1 MSEIKNCITCK
12 RYGECPH
19 QYGEDVGECQN
30 TADGKVI
37 YTLWEKKEQP
47 RTRFD
52 EFKENLTLEQLA
64 SILSKD
70 EENCKPCPVYEYCR
84 KTTGLW
90 CHEIVLLWCN
100 ELVEDGE

>member
-1 MSEIKNCITCK
+1 MSEINTC
-12 RYGECPH
+12 RECRNEILCYSTP
-19 QYGEDVGECQN
+19 ECSF
-30 TADGKVI
+30 TTECDW
-37 YTLWEKKEQP
+37 WEKKEQP